1 MLGGYFMSKRLKSK
15 KVLIFG
21 VILLLWVIAAVL
33 IGRVF
38 FVSDDSENTKIN
50 IYCLSIDMGAN
61 TNYDS
66 NSNNNEM
73 RDVHIVAEQRA
84 VKNGSTLLK
93 ENRKNEYINAV
104 KDELLNV
111 SATSNLYS
119 AVPENVSVIS
129 CKYIEADNEGKVEV
143 NFSKEYNNLSDGQ
156 QLLCN
161 AAVTKTFT
169 ELEFVE
175 SVRIF
180 VDGTE
185 IKKGN
190 GEAVGEIKSEVV
202 ELEPSIEPYK
212 KDSIK
217 VTLYFADDNA
227 MGLCEE
233 ERDIEVNEKQSV
245 EMRIVE
251 ELIKGPQ
258 SENLFSGIP
267 EATKIND
274 IKTENGICYVD
285 LSKEFVSQ
293 HMGGSS
299 GESLTIYSIVNSL
312 TELDYVKQVQF
323 LIDGVKETSLAGH
336 VDFSKTFERDESY
349 INKED

>member
-1 MLGGYFMSKRLKSK
+1 MNGILKNK
-15 KVLIFG
+15 KILISG
-21 VILLLWVIAAVL
+21 IILLLCVIAAAL
-33 IGRVF
+33 IF
-38 FVSDDSENTKIN
+38 WPLFKSDDSENSKVN
-50 IYCLSIDMGAN
+50 IYFLSIDMGAN
-61 TNYDS
+61 KNYDS
-66 NSNNNEM
+66 KSNSGEIKDM
-73 RDVHIVAEQRA
+73 RIVAEKR
-84 VKNGSTLLK
+84 VIKNGSQLLK
-93 ENRKNEYINAV
+93 ENKKNEYVNEV
-104 KDELLNV
+104 KDEILNA
-111 SATSNLYS
+111 SAAANLYS
-119 AVPENVSVIS
+119 AVPENVSVIY
-129 CKYIEADNEGKVEV
+129 CVYKDEEDGGKVEI
-143 NFSKEYNNLSDGQ
+143 NFSKEYNNLSYSQ
-156 QLLCN
+156 QLSCN

-169 ELEFVE
+169 ELDFVE

-180 VDGTE
+180 ADGEE

-190 GEAVGEIKSEVV
+190 GEAVGEIKSEEV
-202 ELEPSIEPYK
+202 ELNPSIEPYK
-212 KDSIK
+212 KDSIT
-217 VTLYFADDNA
+217 VTLYFSDENA
-227 MGLCEE
+227 MGLCGE
-233 ERDIEVNEKQSV
+233 ERAVEVNENQSV

-267 EATKIND
+267 ETTKIND

-293 HMGGSS
+293 HTGGSS

-349 INKED
+349 IIEM